1 MRDAA
6 RAVSGWAGAV
16 PLLCAAHCAASPLL
30 VLAAPALALSEAG
43 EAWVKAV
50 SALVAAAV
58 VGVGVRA
65 HRRASVLV
73 PVAAG
78 IALWAAVVALDAH
91 GAAGRLAAAAGG
103 VLLAGGMFWNAHLR
117 HRATCRAC
125 ANGAQVTVT
134 EIAGE
139 V

>member
-43 EAWVKAV
+43 EAWVKAA
-50 SALVAAAV
+50 SLLMAALVTAAA
-58 VGVGVRA
+58 VRA
-65 HRRASVLV
+65 HRRPAAAL

-78 IALWAAVVALDAH
+78 ALVWAVVLAADAH
-91 GAAGRLAAAAGG
+91 GTGGRLATAAGG

-117 HRATCRAC
+117 HRATCRTC
-125 ANGAQVTVT
+125 CHPVR
-134 EIAGE
+134 
-139 V
+139 